1 MANSGLPRNDCIPI
15 IEETIAMR
23 RTLSLAAIALLFAA
37 APLSAAGLTGHYL
50 EARTIDVWTGPC
62 FANADVNVGG
72 KNAIMAWKIEKG
84 AFNKINLDG
93 LGGVAVLAASDTLG
107 NQQTGRGK
115 AVLIVDERA
124 NREQKD
130 ALVALAKQQGGD
142 LLRNVVAVRDAR
154 VEMSV
159 CECAGGGCGTLRAG
173 DACVET
179 RCLDHKHD
187 KVCGN
192 ESAFFPP
199 LARDVKAQP
208 ALAAENAYS
217 GKGLDGIWKD
227 SGRRSA
233 YLGTFSIR

>member
-1 MANSGLPRNDCIPI
+1 MKRN
-15 IEETIAMR
+15 
-23 RTLSLAAIALLFAA
+23 LSLAAVALLIVA
-37 APLSAAGLTGHYL
+37 APLSAAGLTGQYI

-62 FANADVNVGG
+62 FANADVNLGG
-72 KNAIMAWKIEKG
+72 KHAIMAWKIDKG
-84 AFNKINLDG
+84 QWDKVSLDG
-93 LGGVAVLAASDTLG
+93 LGVVAVLAASDTLG
-107 NQQTGRGK
+107 TQQTGDGK

-130 ALVALAKQQGGD
+130 ALVAFAKKQGGE
-142 LLRNVVAVRDAR
+142 LLRNIVAVKSAR
-154 VEMSV
+154 VELSV
-159 CECAGGGCGTLRAG
+159 CDCAEGGCGTLRAG
-173 DACVET
+173 DARIQT

-208 ALAAENAYS
+208 ALASENSYT
-217 GKGLDGIWKD
+217 GKGLDGTWKD

-233 YLGTFSIR
+233 YLGTFAVR